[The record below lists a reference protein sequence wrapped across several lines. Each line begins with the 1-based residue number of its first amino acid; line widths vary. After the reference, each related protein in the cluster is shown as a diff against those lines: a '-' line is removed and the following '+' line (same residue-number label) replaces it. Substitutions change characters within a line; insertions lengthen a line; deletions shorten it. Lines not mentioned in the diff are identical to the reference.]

1 MLTHI
6 ITINFF
12 QYSEHLLGVE
22 TLIVV
27 PKGNLINSAVAG
39 NRSISMVSASFI
51 RQEAEVWERL
61 RDYKE
66 STDGVEKVKT
76 GGWSNL
82 EVSHPRIP
90 VQCA

>member
-6 ITINFF
+6 ITTTFF

-27 PKGNLINSAVAG
+27 PKRNLMNSAIAG
-39 NRSISMVSASFI
+39 NRSISMVSTSFT

-61 RDYKE
+61 LGIRRSQKM
-66 STDGVEKVKT
+66 
-76 GGWSNL
+76 
-82 EVSHPRIP
+82 VSKK
-90 VQCA
+90 

>member
-61 RDYKE
+61 PGTRRSQKM
-66 STDGVEKVKT
+66 VLKK
-76 GGWSNL
+76 
-82 EVSHPRIP
+82 
-90 VQCA
+90 

>member
-39 NRSISMVSASFI
+39 NRSMSMVSTSFT
-51 RQEAEVWERL
+51 RLEAEVWERL
-61 RDYKE
+61 PGTRMSQKM
-66 STDGVEKVKT
+66 
-76 GGWSNL
+76 
-82 EVSHPRIP
+82 VSKK
-90 VQCA
+90 

>member
-39 NRSISMVSASFI
+39 NRSMSMVSTSFT
-51 RQEAEVWERL
+51 RPEAEVWERL
-61 RDYKE
+61 PGTRMSQKM
-66 STDGVEKVKT
+66 
-76 GGWSNL
+76 
-82 EVSHPRIP
+82 VSKK
-90 VQCA
+90 